1 MAFSSVVPAAR
12 QAGTKGT
19 TWQRQRARTGFMF
32 VLPTVTFVGL
42 FFIIPLLMTAFMSF
56 HDWPLFGDR
65 AFIGL
70 QNYVD
75 LIADKQFIKSLDFTA
90 RYTLVI
96 TPPIFIVAFILASL
110 VRRKIRGIGI
120 FRTIFFLP
128 VVIGLGISSLL
139 WVWLLND
146 RVGIINKILLDLGAI
161 EKTQLW
167 LAKPDTAM
175 NVIIVSVVWKTVG
188 FTMVL
193 LLAGMQAIPNEL
205 YESAEVDGAG
215 YWQKLRFITL
225 PLLRR
230 TIALALVLSVIGSIL
245 AFDQFFII
253 TAGGPRNST
262 ISIVYWIF
270 NNSFTYFKMGY
281 GSAMS
286 IILLIVLVILSGV
299 QLYLLR
305 DNTEA

>member
-1 MAFSSVVPAAR
+1 MASSVAVSASQR
-12 QAGTKGT
+12 ELRTGS
-19 TWQRQRARTGFMF
+19 TWQRQRAWTGFLF
-32 VLPTVTFVGL
+32 VLPTVIFVGV
-42 FFIIPLLMTAFMSF
+42 FFIIPLLTTAFMSL
-56 HDWPLFGDR
+56 HDWPLFGDHT
-65 AFIGL
+65 FIGL
-70 QNYVD
+70 QNYAD
-75 LIADKQFIKSLDFTA
+75 LFSDRQFVKSLDFTA
-90 RYTLVI
+90 RYTLII

-110 VRRKIRGIGI
+110 VRHKLPGIGI

-128 VVIGLGISSLL
+128 VVIGLGVSSLL

-146 RVGIINKILLDLGAI
+146 QVGIINKILLDVGAI
-161 EKTQLW
+161 EKAQLW

-175 NVIIVSVVWKTVG
+175 NVIIISVVWKTVG

-193 LLAGMQAIPNEL
+193 LLAGMQAIPAEL

-215 YWQKLRFITL
+215 YFAKLRFITL

-245 AFDQFFII
+245 AFDQFYII
-253 TAGGPRNST
+253 TGGGPRNST

-286 IILLIVLVILSGV
+286 IVLLVILVILSGV

-305 DNTEA
+305 DNTDS